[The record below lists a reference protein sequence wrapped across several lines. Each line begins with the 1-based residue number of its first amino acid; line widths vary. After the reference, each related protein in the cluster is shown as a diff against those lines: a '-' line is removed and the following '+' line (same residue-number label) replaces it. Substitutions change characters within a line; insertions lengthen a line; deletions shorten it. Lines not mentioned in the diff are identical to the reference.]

1 MTTKRKDR
9 DYTPDYERQ
18 NKFYLEKSA
27 EFTKYFDL
35 LDIEKVKD
43 DELTHYEAMLSN
55 TTDKLNKIIKFILDN
70 IIIILKNYLHLFKAH
85 IEKLKIILSIINFNF
100 QRLIQLIYYTNTNKY
115 GLETLRDRLYK
126 HYKKSGED
134 LDIIFKTVF
143 KKNTILEHELY
154 IIFDNIIKYMRD
166 YQHVRIQGTGKKN
179 KIIRK
184 TKRKNKLKERL
195 KEFLK
200 KSLKRKKLIN

>member
-70 IIIILKNYLHLFKAH
+70 IIIILKNYLHLFKPH
-85 IEKLKIILSIINFNF
+85 IEKLETI
-100 QRLIQLIYYTNTNKY
+100 LIQLIYYTNTNKY
-115 GLETLRDRLYK
+115 GLETLRDRLYQ
-126 HYKKSGED
+126 HYKKSEED

-179 KIIRK
+179 KIRRK
-184 TKRKNKLKERL
+184 TKRKSVKRI
-195 KEFLK
+195 FK
-200 KSLKRKKLIN
+200 KIT